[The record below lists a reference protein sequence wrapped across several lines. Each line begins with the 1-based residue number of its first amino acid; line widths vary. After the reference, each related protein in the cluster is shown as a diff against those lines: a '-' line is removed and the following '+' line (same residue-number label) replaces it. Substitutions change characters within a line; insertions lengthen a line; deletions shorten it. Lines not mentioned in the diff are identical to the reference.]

1 MPIIGTSYNVRMLQS
16 LAKIVAALAVI
27 TAVAVGGAWAW
38 YFVILP
44 PDLPVP
50 DIAIERTPERVAR
63 GEYLA
68 TAVFGCMYCHS
79 ERDWSLFGAPPKP
92 GTLGK
97 GGERFDQSVG
107 VSGVLI
113 APNITP
119 HNLGDWSDGEVY
131 RAIIS
136 GLHKDGYAFFP
147 IMPFD
152 VYLHL
157 ETEDVYSIIAYLR
170 TLEPIES
177 EFSGRRMT
185 RLMTFIAHSRVLPA
199 DPWEIDK
206 ADPVQRGEYLA
217 RIAGCRFCHTPAN
230 ERMQPYEDQRFA
242 GGLRMLAPG
251 DDGPRGVYSANV
263 TPDIETG
270 IGNWTVEQFI
280 ARFKAY
286 QGARI
291 PVTETG
297 FQTQHAWTEYAK
309 ITESDLADI
318 YAYLM
323 SHPPVRNAV
332 DPAGGPER

>member
-1 MPIIGTSYNVRMLQS
+1 MPVADTSYNARMFRA
-16 LAKIVAALAVI
+16 LAKIVAALIAI
-27 TAVAVGGAWAW
+27 TAVAVGGAWVW

-113 APNITP
+113 ASNITP
-119 HNLGDWSDGEVY
+119 HNLGDWSDGEIY
-131 RAIIS
+131 RAIVS

-170 TLEPIES
+170 TLEPIKS
-177 EFSGRRMT
+177 EYSGRRMT

-206 ADPVQRGEYLA
+206 SDPVQRGEYLA

-242 GGLRMLAPG
+242 GGLGMIATG
-251 DDGPRGVYSANV
+251 KKVYSANV
-263 TPDIETG
+263 TPDVETG
-270 IGNWTVEQFI
+270 IGDWTVEQFI

-286 QGARI
+286 EGARI
-291 PVTETG
+291 PVEDVG
-297 FQTQHAWTEYAK
+297 YQTQHAWTEYAK
-309 ITESDLADI
+309 LTEPDLADI

-332 DPAGGPER
+332 DPAAGPEP